1 MAGTNQFLPF
11 ATGSGANALTV
22 AQYQALAARQG
33 GFVAGIAKSIEVNT
47 SLRQAS
53 TIAAMIGQF
62 IADLSGNDA
71 NDDGNIAVLE
81 RRFRDALLAS
91 LTADAGN
98 SLVHYGLDISTTANL
113 LNVQTVVPAVPS
125 LAEGMLF
132 EIVPLRTVT
141 GSSAIVLGTNAA
153 VSLFRRN
160 GTPVVAGDIVAGVPF
175 LGIYFG
181 GAIRMLGLA
190 ASEIGTITT
199 TVISNLRIVGGTL
212 EPYATPGTFS
222 LTLPAGTPFSVEECR
237 GAGGG
242 GGGADSTGA
251 AGSGGAGGAR
261 LVGIYLAITDVTLAI
276 TVGSGGLGGVG
287 GTTPGSGTAGGT
299 TFIVVSSGTVQ
310 RKNGLTV
317 TTGQTLCASTGGGGG
332 APGSAASPQ
341 PNTAG
346 AGGTS
351 SGGDVNDSGD
361 GGGFPIIVG
370 TNNRLGGLGGPSPG
384 SGGSPSANA
393 VAQGN
398 SSSSPGVGGNGS
410 SANAPGGFGA
420 PGRVLIRH

>member
-11 ATGSGANALTV
+11 ATGAGANALTV

-33 GFVAGIAKSIEVNT
+33 GFVAGLAKSIEVNT
-47 SLRQAS
+47 AIRQAAS
-53 TIAAMIGQF
+53 VASMIGQF

-91 LTADAGN
+91 LTLDAGN
-98 SLVHYGLDISTTANL
+98 SLVHYGLDISTTVNL
-113 LNVQTVVPAVPS
+113 LNVQTVVPAVPA

-141 GSSAIVLGTNAA
+141 GSSAIVLGSNAA

-160 GTPVVAGDIVAGVPF
+160 GTPVVAGDVVAGVPF
-175 LGIYFG
+175 LAIFYG
-181 GAIRMLGLA
+181 GALRLLGLA
-190 ASEIGTITT
+190 ASDIGAITT
-199 TVISNLRIVGGTL
+199 TVISNLRIVGGIL

-222 LTLPAGTPFSVEECR
+222 LSLTAGTPFSVEECR
-237 GAGGG
+237 GGGGG
-242 GGGADSTGA
+242 GGGADSTAA
-251 AGSGGAGGAR
+251 AGAGGGGGAR
-261 LVGIYLAITDVTLAI
+261 LLGIYLAVTDVTLAI
-276 TVGSGGLGGVG
+276 TVGAG
-287 GTTPGSGTAGGT
+287 GTGGIGGASAGSGTSGGT

-317 TTGQTLCASTGGGGG
+317 TTGQTLCASTGGSGGI
-332 APGSAASPQ
+332 PGTAASPQ
-341 PNTAG
+341 PGVSTP
-346 AGGTS
+346 GGTA

-361 GGGFPIIVG
+361 NGGVPIAISA
-370 TNNRLGGLGGPSPG
+370 NLRLGGYGGASPG
-384 SGGSPSANA
+384 SGSPPPNA
-393 VAQGN
+393 SAQGN
-398 SSSSPGVGGNGS
+398 TSSSSGVGGNGS